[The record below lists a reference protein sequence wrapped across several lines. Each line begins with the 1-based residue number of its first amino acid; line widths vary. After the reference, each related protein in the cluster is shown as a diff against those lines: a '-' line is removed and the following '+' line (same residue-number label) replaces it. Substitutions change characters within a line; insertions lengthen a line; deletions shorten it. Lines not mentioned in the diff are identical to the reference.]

1 MIHKNDL
8 KQIIKEEYHKVKNYM
23 ESEYGFT
30 PELGKVMSNPYV
42 NAFSS
47 VNEESYKVAGR
58 PVTLI
63 KGKKANGTDW
73 KVRFQN
79 GKETALSDVLSLI
92 KPFPKLVKESTPDQ
106 VIKDLDKAK
115 NDLLKKVDA
124 LIAKKKKLYSD
135 VDIEAPMSSDEKK
148 LDKDIADLFSQIN
161 KLVLQKRSVKKESVS
176 ESSIEEAIPVGF
188 EIGDFIHF
196 KKANKT
202 GMVKK
207 INGDKITIMTMKGD
221 FIGDIKDVQV
231 LYQDNVNEGGESD
244 ADMAVDQL
252 QSSIEHAQELLDKLR
267 SRSNLEPWVQ
277 SLITKAEDY
286 LNIVNNND
294 GGEESIEEYDVENY
308 EDIKEF
314 TKFMENYKPSLNE
327 AEYQGRKVKL
337 GKIMQGDVKKFKVYV
352 KNDKDNVVKVNFGQ
366 GGDAKG
372 GTMRIRKDNPEAR
385 KSFRARHNCDNPG
398 PRWKARY
405 WSCKKW

>member
-42 NAFSS
+42 NAFS
-47 VNEESYKVAGR
+47 
-58 PVTLI
+58 
-63 KGKKANGTDW
+63 
-73 KVRFQN
+73 
-79 GKETALSDVLSLI
+79 
-92 KPFPKLVKESTPDQ
+92 
-106 VIKDLDKAK
+106 
-115 NDLLKKVDA
+115 
-124 LIAKKKKLYSD
+124 
-135 VDIEAPMSSDEKK
+135 
-148 LDKDIADLFSQIN
+148 
-161 KLVLQKRSVKKESVS
+161 SVS